1 MPIVIN
7 GEALIKG
14 QGVKNLPFITE
25 KTVEDFFSNLYM
37 KNSNNGKRVETF
49 AEINYTDWYTRLLG
63 SICQI
68 KLVESTGF

>member
-25 KTVEDFFSNLYM
+25 KTAEDFFSNLYM